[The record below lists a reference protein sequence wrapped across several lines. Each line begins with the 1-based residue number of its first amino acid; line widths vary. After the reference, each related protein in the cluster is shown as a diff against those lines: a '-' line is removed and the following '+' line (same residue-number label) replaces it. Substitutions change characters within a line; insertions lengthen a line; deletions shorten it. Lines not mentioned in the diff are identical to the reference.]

1 MTTPSPLLDH
11 DSLPSIANAPLPA
24 TYEAA
29 KRAVTQCAQLDECK
43 MWANKAEALASYAR
57 QANDKELLHLCMRI
71 QARAIDRCG
80 EMLHEIEPSK
90 GGRPSETSG
99 DTPTSLGRFATAKE
113 AGLSRDQT
121 VTALRVNSVPRDQ
134 FEQMVESDNP
144 PTVTELAELGTKR
157 QETDTSHLEGR
168 DPGDFERATRLIG
181 LGTYI
186 DLKITEL
193 ANVDAAIRGL
203 RDRERQPL
211 IDTYGKCIDWLTD
224 VRRRVIDGL

>member
-1 MTTPSPLLDH
+1 MTTPQLLDH
-11 DSLPSIANAPLPA
+11 ASLPSIVNAPLPA

-90 GGRPSETSG
+90 GGRPSETTVG
-99 DTPTSLGRFATAKE
+99 ADTSLTRKQAARD
-113 AGLSRDQT
+113 AGLSDRQR
-121 VTALRVNSVPRDQ
+121 VTALRVNNVPRDQ
-134 FEQMVESDNP
+134 FEALVESDNP
-144 PTVTELAELGTKR
+144 PTVTELAELGTKH
-157 QETDTSHLEGR
+157 QEPDTSHLEGR
-168 DPGDFERATRLIG
+168 DPADFERATRLIG

-186 DLKITEL
+186 TLKIAEL
-193 ANVDAAIRGL
+193 ADVDAAIRGL
-203 RDRERQPL
+203 RERERGPL
-211 IDTYGKCIDWLTD
+211 IDTYSQCIDWLTD
-224 VRRRVIDGL
+224 VRRRVMDGL

>member
-80 EMLHEIEPSK
+80 ELLHDIEPEK
-90 GGRPSETSG
+90 GGRPPKTQEG
-99 DTPTSLGRFATAKE
+99 DHPSLRDQAATA
-113 AGLSRDQT
+113 AGLSEHQRK
-121 VTALRVNSVPRDQ
+121 TALRVNSVPREQ
-134 FEQMVESDNP
+134 FEQLIESDNP
-144 PTVTELAELGTKR
+144 PTVTQLAELGTKH
-157 QETDTSHLEGR
+157 QEPDTSHLEGC

-193 ANVDAAIRGL
+193 ADVDAAIRGL

-211 IDTYGKCIDWLTD
+211 IDTYGKCIDWLTG